1 MEKINKAKNTGEDAD
16 LKHLQ
21 LEILQQKSKADDQ
34 NKCVH
39 QLSEEVEIHEIQE
52 KISLQSLEDD
62 SNYILNVKLQIDN
75 EKREIDRLKAL
86 KVPQ

>member
-1 MEKINKAKNTGEDAD
+1 MEKINKAKPGGEDTD

-52 KISLQSLEDD
+52 KISL
-62 SNYILNVKLQIDN
+62 
-75 EKREIDRLKAL
+75 
-86 KVPQ
+86 

>member
-1 MEKINKAKNTGEDAD
+1 MEKIKKAKPGEDID

-39 QLSEEVEIHEIQE
+39 QLSEEVEIHEI
-52 KISLQSLEDD
+52 
-62 SNYILNVKLQIDN
+62 
-75 EKREIDRLKAL
+75 
-86 KVPQ
+86 